1 MPPAAPRRGRRPMTR
16 GLVVF
21 LDFEASSL
29 SKKGFPIEVAWV
41 FETGEEEA
49 HLIRPAADWTDWAA
63 SAEAIHRIPRDPL
76 EREGMPAAE
85 VARRALEALSGHRLY
100 ASAPSWDGQWLSRL
114 LRAGGL
120 PRHALRLRDTEEAR
134 AEAVAVALAAASVP
148 GEERPHLADAVLAE
162 ARRWA
167 KGAEP
172 AHRALDDARRE
183 RDLWHGA
190 RRLAE
195 EAAARQGGA

>member
-1 MPPAAPRRGRRPMTR
+1 MSDGPAAPEAM
-16 GLVVF
+16 VVF

-29 SKKGFPIEVAWV
+29 SKKGYPIEVAWV

-49 HLIRPAADWTDWAA
+49 HLIRPAEDWTDWSAT
-63 SAEAIHRIPRDPL
+63 AEAVHRIPRDLL
-76 EREGMPAAE
+76 EREGVPAAE

-100 ASAPSWDGQWLSRL
+100 ASAPTWDGQWLSRL

-134 AEAVAVALAAASVP
+134 AEAVAAALEAVGVAAAGRGRIAIP
-148 GEERPHLADAVLAE
+148 ILDDAQ
-162 ARRWA
+162 RRA
-167 KGAEP
+167 KDAEP

-183 RDLWHGA
+183 RDLWLDV
-190 RRLAE
+190 RRRAE
-195 EAAARQGGA
+195 EAASR